1 MPLTPDERK
10 KKIAEKVKENRDEM
24 DRDRKKAEKEGADKK
39 PLPAS
44 IRKKNGKWQP
54 VPVPPRRKK
63 SPRFKESEGDP
74 DRVDGPP
81 PKGKNTDEPQKV
93 KITREDVINRKVG
106 GKLPFPGADRPR
118 PTPLI
123 GGPRPMAN
131 MDPEQL
137 KKMIIMMKMR
147 MGR

>member
-63 SPRFKESEGDP
+63 SPRFKEAEGDL

-93 KITREDVINRKVG
+93 KIMKEDGINRNLIG
-106 GKLPFPGADRPR
+106 RPR
-118 PTPLI
+118 PGSVLP
-123 GGPRPMAN
+123 PKPPMN
-131 MDPEQL
+131 YDREQL
-137 KKMIIMMKMR
+137 KKMIMMMKMR